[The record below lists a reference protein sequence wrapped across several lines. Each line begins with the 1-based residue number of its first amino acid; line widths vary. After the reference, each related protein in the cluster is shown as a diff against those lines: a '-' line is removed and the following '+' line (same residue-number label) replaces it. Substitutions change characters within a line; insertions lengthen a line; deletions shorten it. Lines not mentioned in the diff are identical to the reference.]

1 MTGEAIAGAGDA
13 RPADADQALLARA
26 AAGDPAAFDRLV
38 RRHTPRMY
46 RVALRITGAATEAED
61 VVQDAWIAAWRALP
75 GFRSES
81 AVSTWLFRVVTNTA
95 LGHVRRR
102 RPTVS
107 LDAALTPEE
116 DQGRPLLD
124 AGVLADSRGN
134 PEGQVVR
141 TEQVTAVLRAIAELD
156 VSQRVPL
163 VLRELEG
170 LSYEE
175 VAEVL
180 EVSVPALRSRLHRAR
195 VALLAKLRE
204 LR

>member
-1 MTGEAIAGAGDA
+1 MDA
-13 RPADADQALLARA
+13 ADEDLVARA
-26 AAGDPAAFDRLV
+26 VRGDHGAFDILV
-38 RRHTPRMY
+38 REHTPKMY
-46 RVALRITGAATEAED
+46 RVALRITGSAAEAED
-61 VVQDAWIAAWRALP
+61 VVQEAWISAWRALP
-75 GFRSES
+75 GFRRES
-81 AVSTWLFRVVTNTA
+81 AVSTWLYRVVTNGA
-95 LGHVRRR
+95 LAHVRRR

-107 LDAALTPEE
+107 LDAALHHAEE
-116 DQGRPLLD
+116 SGDRALLGSG
-124 AGVLADSRGN
+124 ALADTRAG

-141 TEQVTAVLRAIAELD
+141 AEQVDAVLRAIAELD
-156 VSQRVPL
+156 LSQRVPL

-204 LR
+204 LQ

>member
-1 MTGEAIAGAGDA
+1 MSDQPTVSDA
-13 RPADADQALLARA
+13 ALATRA
-26 AAGDPAAFDRLV
+26 ADGDHAAFDRLV

-46 RVALRITGAATEAED
+46 RVALRVTGTAAEAED
-61 VVQDAWIAAWRALP
+61 VVQDAWISAWRAL
-75 GFRSES
+75 GSFRNES
-81 AVSTWLFRVVTNTA
+81 AVSTWLYRVVTNTA

-102 RPTVS
+102 KPTLS
-107 LDAALTPEE
+107 LDAALSESGGQDTSFLES
-116 DQGRPLLD
+116 R
-124 AGVLADSRGN
+124 VLADPRGN
-134 PEGQVVR
+134 PEGLLVR
-141 TEQVTAVLRAIAELD
+141 AEQVDAVLRAIAELD
-156 VSQRVPL
+156 MPQRVPL

-180 EVSVPALRSRLHRAR
+180 DVSVPALRSRLHRAR